1 MAPDFLPDPA
11 WLMPGNGYLIDFLI
25 ALVFFTAVTY
35 AVLGRRLGHRRAAA
49 AASAALG
56 FALSLAMVAW
66 EVQTGR
72 RIADLGP
79 IAVGLAVIVLA
90 LVVYHTMR
98 QIGGRWAGVLT
109 AVGAAALI
117 GQVLSLPGLS
127 NLLNGVVLPLAG
139 IGLMTAGL
147 IRLMHDRHTA
157 FPSQPVQG
165 VAPWGSRQ
173 PSPSQNTTIQQALD
187 DQRDLEDTKQQVH
200 AIDDIHRI
208 TGRIEETLRQADRM
222 GKELP
227 AQPELARLIRR
238 QLDSLLPASQE
249 ITRRLAQL
257 RSHTELVRR
266 GHLGKIR
273 RLAPQVPKLDPRAA
287 REASKELRDVYEQA
301 SLGQRLDRLD
311 RAAVLTQQ
319 RITQTV
325 EEVRRSLDA
334 ARYHEA
340 ASSLHR
346 AQHLGHQARK
356 LIDQIDKQYK
366 HILKLAIDAARQA
379 RKNEAAV

>member
-1 MAPDFLPDPA
+1 MTSGFLPDPA
-11 WLMPGNGYLIDFLI
+11 WLLPGNGYLIDFLI
-25 ALVFFTAVTY
+25 ALVFFTAVVY

-49 AASAALG
+49 AASAAMG
-56 FALSLAMVAW
+56 FALSLALIAW

-117 GQVLSLPGLS
+117 GQVLSVPGLS
-127 NLLNGVVLPLAG
+127 GLLNGVVLPLAG

-147 IRLMHDRHTA
+147 IRLMHDRHA
-157 FPSQPVQG
+157 RSPNQAAADASWRNDQFARSRNPS
-165 VAPWGSRQ
+165 
-173 PSPSQNTTIQQALD
+173 IQQSIEE
-187 DQRDLEDTKQQVH
+187 QRELEDTKQQVH

-208 TGRIEETLRQADRM
+208 TGRIEQALSHAARL

-227 AQPELARLIRR
+227 AQPELARLIRQ
-238 QLDSLLPASQE
+238 QLDTLLPASQE

-257 RSHTELVRR
+257 RAHTELMRR

-273 RLAPQVPKLDPRAA
+273 RLVPQVPKLDPPASRAA
-287 REASKELRDVYEQA
+287 SQQIRDLYKQCN
-301 SLGQRLDRLD
+301 LDQRLDRLD
-311 RAAVLTQQ
+311 QAAVMTQQ

-325 EEVRRSLDA
+325 EQVRQLLDA
-334 ARYHEA
+334 GRYQDA

-346 AQHLGHQARK
+346 AEHLGRQARK
-356 LIDQIDKQYK
+356 LIDQIDYQQKRV
-366 HILKLAIDAARQA
+366 LALAIDAAKQQERRVSSA
-379 RKNEAAV
+379 